1 MRGAWGWA
9 LLKGGLWLW
18 PAWLCEEKQGGSCV
32 VAFITLIWAAPK
44 ARGPGAASSELL
56 LVRLPPG
63 WALSLLQEGAVGS
76 LLCECWC
83 QGGR

>member
-1 MRGAWGWA
+1 M
-9 LLKGGLWLW
+9 
-18 PAWLCEEKQGGSCV
+18 

-44 ARGPGAASSELL
+44 ARGPGAASSKLL

-63 WALSLLQEGAVGS
+63 WVLSLLQEGAVGS